1 MKKGCGYFPSCERR
15 HSSIPA
21 IAAKIA
27 AQRPQR
33 RMEPTMR
40 AISSVILALPIALL
54 AVAASADPSPEKYE
68 AAYLAACNADPARSD
83 CRCRMAVIEE
93 TLSPRLFMQLVERLG
108 GDIRAV
114 LPDEAIVRQV
124 GRRCGDAGALRL
136 ESRFPERNEN

>member
-1 MKKGCGYFPSCERR
+1 
-15 HSSIPA
+15 
-21 IAAKIA
+21 
-27 AQRPQR
+27 
-33 RMEPTMR
+33 MEPTDACDFER
-40 AISSVILALPIALL
+40 HPCVADRFLAGT
-54 AVAASADPSPEKYE
+54 ASADRSPEKYE

-124 GRRCGDAGALRL
+124 GRRCGDAGVLRL